1 MGIMKIIKDII
12 LCTLMSAMFI
22 LLGIRLITKEPDIY
36 SYSERRVLA
45 YNYNLNYDTI
55 KFGNFMTEYEEYL
68 LDQFPL
74 RESFRT
80 VKALNEH
87 YMLNKMDSNDIYISN
102 GYLSKIDYPLNVK
115 LVDNT
120 CRSIIYIYDNY
131 LADKGIKPYLAIIPD
146 KNYFLSDDSGHLSID
161 YDQLYKRIQSKIE
174 PAHPINIREKLD
186 ISDYYYTDTHWRQ
199 ECIIDAANQIAFT
212 MGVSINDNYRIN
224 TLNRPFNGVYVG
236 QSALPI
242 KPDKIKYLT
251 SNAINNSIVTIYDG
265 SKPVIKSIYDFN
277 KAESKDPYE
286 MFLSGAVA
294 VLTIDNEKASTDREL
309 IVFRDSFGS
318 SLIPLLVNAYKKIT
332 LIDIRYIN
340 KKLLGEYIE
349 FDSQDVLFMYSTLY
363 FNNMTNL

>member
-1 MGIMKIIKDII
+1 MLNENMKIY
-12 LCTLMSAMFI
+12 
-22 LLGIRLITKEPDIY
+22 Y
-36 SYSERRVLA
+36 S
-45 YNYNLNYDTI
+45 
-55 KFGNFMTEYEEYL
+55 
-68 LDQFPL
+68 
-74 RESFRT
+74 
-80 VKALNEH
+80 
-87 YMLNKMDSNDIYISN
+87 
-102 GYLSKIDYPLNVK
+102 
-115 LVDNT
+115 
-120 CRSIIYIYDNY
+120 
-131 LADKGIKPYLAIIPD
+131 IIPD